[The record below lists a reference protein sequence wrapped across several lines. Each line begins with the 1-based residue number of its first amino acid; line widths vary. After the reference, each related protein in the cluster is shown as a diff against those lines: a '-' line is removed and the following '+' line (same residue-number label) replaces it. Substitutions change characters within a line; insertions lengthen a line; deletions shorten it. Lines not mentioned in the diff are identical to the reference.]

1 MIKIHMNPTIS
12 EIIAVNLNDTQ
23 FIAGLKSAATI
34 TEEII
39 ENAKAEDMFM
49 LAEEIQEYLNN
60 CPVELPTEIVEGLT
74 GILGA
79 IHLKLGWGYRFPT
92 QDPA

>member
-1 MIKIHMNPTIS
+1 MKPAIS
-12 EIIAVNLNDTQ
+12 QIVTANLDDPL

-39 ENAKAEDMFM
+39 KDAKPEDMFE
-49 LAEEIQEYLNN
+49 LAEDIQAYLNN
-60 CPVELPTEIVEGLT
+60 QLEEVPAEIVEGLT

-79 IHLKLGWGYRFPT
+79 IHLKLGWGYHYPT
-92 QDPA
+92 HEPS